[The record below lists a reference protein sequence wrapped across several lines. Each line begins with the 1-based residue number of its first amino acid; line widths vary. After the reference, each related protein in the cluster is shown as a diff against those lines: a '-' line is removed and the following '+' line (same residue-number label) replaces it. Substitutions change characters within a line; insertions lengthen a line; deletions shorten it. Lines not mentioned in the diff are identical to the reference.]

1 MLKWQIRV
9 RYTWMRALVPCLTY
23 VWDIDCFKI
32 FLGKFAN
39 QKKQI
44 WGDSFYLPVLEE
56 LISKGNDRKWTV
68 GKQRVEMY
76 YDRFTKIKRSDLG
89 RWFIDNSERF
99 IDPRN
104 EIHNNYFSF
113 NNSCKSKKAS
123 RLQGKTYLKIVWQ
136 NSSLLWQVA
145 TSIGP
150 MISAHFFQEGVTV
163 LPSGLYLLGQF
174 HL

>member
-1 MLKWQIRV
+1 MLQWQIRV

-89 RWFIDNSERF
+89 KWFIDNSDRF

-104 EIHNNYFSF
+104 EIHNNYFSV
-113 NNSCKSKKAS
+113 NNSGKSKK
-123 RLQGKTYLKIVWQ
+123 RLAYRERLTSKLCGKIVRCFGKW
-136 NSSLLWQVA
+136 L
-145 TSIGP
+145 
-150 MISAHFFQEGVTV
+150 H
-163 LPSGLYLLGQF
+163 PSGR
-174 HL
+174 

>member
-1 MLKWQIRV
+1 
-9 RYTWMRALVPCLTY
+9 
-23 VWDIDCFKI
+23 
-32 FLGKFAN
+32 
-39 QKKQI
+39 
-44 WGDSFYLPVLEE
+44 
-56 LISKGNDRKWTV
+56 
-68 GKQRVEMY
+68 MY

-104 EIHNNYFSF
+104 EIHNNYFSV
-113 NNSCKSKKAS
+113 NNSGKSKKAS

-145 TSIGP
+145 TSSGP

>member
-89 RWFIDNSERF
+89 KWFIDNSERF

-104 EIHNNYFSF
+104 EIHNNYFSV
-113 NNSCKSKKAS
+113 NNSGKSKK
-123 RLQGKTYLKIVWQ
+123 RLAYRERLTSKLCGKIVRCFGKW
-136 NSSLLWQVA
+136 L
-145 TSIGP
+145 
-150 MISAHFFQEGVTV
+150 H
-163 LPSGLYLLGQF
+163 PSGR
-174 HL
+174 